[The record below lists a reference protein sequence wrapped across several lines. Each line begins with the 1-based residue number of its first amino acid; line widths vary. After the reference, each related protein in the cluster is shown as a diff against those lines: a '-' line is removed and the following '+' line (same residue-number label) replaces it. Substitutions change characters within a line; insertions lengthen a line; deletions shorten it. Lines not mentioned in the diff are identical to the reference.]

1 MTDDR
6 RARAKALAE
15 QAARAKE
22 QARERL
28 ASGAEVRE
36 ARKGALKQQL
46 AQKKEVLAKRQEEV
60 AERTGKARAARRR
73 RRVTIAVLLAIL
85 ILLLLLQPCRC
96 TPEPEPDG
104 IPVLIEP
111 EPVEEV
117 EAEPVPPPRNPPRIP
132 KKDRPAMDLTPPAAP
147 SWLDRFRLQVSA
159 RSPRLAACFEGS
171 DEPGQLKWTTSVEPG
186 QGAVSEHQLQPMLDT
201 RELSAEERTCVIGVL
216 SSPRYQLGGDG
227 PETPVRVGL
236 VIAF

>member
-60 AERTGKARAARRR
+60 AERTGKARESRRR
-73 RRVTIAVLLAIL
+73 ARARKGAMLSIICCFGLAVLI
-85 ILLLLLQPCRC
+85 
-96 TPEPEPDG
+96 
-104 IPVLIEP
+104 
-111 EPVEEV
+111 
-117 EAEPVPPPRNPPRIP
+117 
-132 KKDRPAMDLTPPAAP
+132 
-147 SWLDRFRLQVSA
+147 
-159 RSPRLAACFEGS
+159 CFS
-171 DEPGQLKWTTSVEPG
+171 
-186 QGAVSEHQLQPMLDT
+186 
-201 RELSAEERTCVIGVL
+201 
-216 SSPRYQLGGDG
+216 
-227 PETPVRVGL
+227 
-236 VIAF
+236 FF